1 MSTYDGH
8 RTALADAADRF
19 EAALRTGDRTVP
31 VPSCPGWTVADLG
44 EHLTDVH
51 RWALGQLVGDKQ
63 EPRPCAD
70 LTRADLADR
79 FRAGA
84 DALIG
89 ALRTRTADTACT
101 AIYPPDTAATW
112 ARRQAHETAIHLWD
126 AQRALGGDPRLQ
138 AELATDG
145 VREVVDDL
153 YPRQVR
159 LGRVEPL
166 TEPVVF
172 AFTDA
177 PGEAVLG
184 AGEPAVRVAG
194 RAEDVLLVLWGRR
207 TPDSVDLTVDGDRG
221 ALHRALARKLV
232 P

>member
-8 RTALADAADRF
+8 LTALEDAAERFHAVLRIGDRTAL
-19 EAALRTGDRTVP
+19 
-31 VPSCPGWTVADLG
+31 VPSCPGWSVADLG

-51 RWALGQLVGDKQ
+51 RWALGQLTGTEQ
-63 EPRPCAD
+63 GSLPQ
-70 LTRADLADR
+70 TDLAER
-79 FRAGA
+79 FRIGA
-84 DALIG
+84 DELLS
-89 ALRTRTADTACT
+89 ALRTRTAETACT

-126 AQRALGGDPRLQ
+126 AQQALGGGQRLQ

-159 LGRVEPL
+159 LGRIEPL
-166 TEPVVF
+166 SEAVVF

-184 AGEPAVRVAG
+184 DGEPAVRITG
-194 RAEDVLLVLWGRR
+194 RSEDVLLVLWGRR
-207 TPDSVDLTVDGDRG
+207 ALDTANLTVDGDRG
-221 ALHRALARKLV
+221 VLDRALGTKLV

>member
-8 RTALADAADRF
+8 LTALADAADRF
-19 EAALRTGDRTVP
+19 DATLRTGDRTAP
-31 VPSCPGWTVADLG
+31 VPSCPGWSVADLG
-44 EHLTDVH
+44 EHLTGVH
-51 RWALGQLVGDKQ
+51 RWALGQLIGD
-63 EPRPCAD
+63 EPEPHAD
-70 LTRADLADR
+70 ADLADR

-84 DALIG
+84 DELIG
-89 ALRTRTADTACT
+89 ALRTRTAETACT

-126 AQRALGGDPRLQ
+126 AQQALGGDPRLQ
-138 AELATDG
+138 ADLATDG

-159 LGRVEPL
+159 LGRIEPL
-166 TEPVVF
+166 SEAVVF

-184 AGEPAVRVAG
+184 DGEPAVRVTG

-207 TPDSVDLTVDGDRG
+207 TPDSVDLTVDGHRRP
-221 ALHRALARKLV
+221 LHRALATKLV

>member
-8 RTALADAADRF
+8 LTALADAADRF
-19 EAALRTGDRTVP
+19 DAALRTGDRTAP
-31 VPSCPGWTVADLG
+31 VPSCPGWTVVDLG

-51 RWALGQLVGDKQ
+51 RWALGQLTGEEQ
-63 EPRPCAD
+63 EPLAH
-70 LTRADLADR
+70 ADLADR

-84 DALIG
+84 DELIG
-89 ALRTRTADTACT
+89 ALRTRTADTACM

-177 PGEAVLG
+177 PGEAVLCG
-184 AGEPAVRVAG
+184 GEPAVRVTG
-194 RAEDVLLVLWGRR
+194 RAGDLLLVLWGRR
-207 TPDSVDLTVDGDRG
+207 TPEMVHLTVEGDRG
-221 ALHRALARKLV
+221 ALDRALGTKLV

>member
-8 RTALADAADRF
+8 LAALADAADRLD
-19 EAALRTGDRTVP
+19 ATLRTGDRTAT

-51 RWALGQLVGDKQ
+51 RWALGQLTGTEQ
-63 EPRPCAD
+63 EPLPR
-70 LTRADLADR
+70 TDLAER
-79 FRAGA
+79 FRIGA
-84 DALIG
+84 DELLG
-89 ALRTRTADTACT
+89 ALRTRTAETACT

-112 ARRQAHETAIHLWD
+112 ARRQAHETTIHLWD
-126 AQRALGGDPRLQ
+126 AQQALGGGQRLQ

-166 TEPVVF
+166 SEAVVF

-184 AGEPAVRVAG
+184 DGEPAVRVTG
-194 RAEDVLLVLWGRR
+194 RSEDVLLVLWGRR

-221 ALHRALARKLV
+221 ALDRALGTKLV

>member
-8 RTALADAADRF
+8 LTALAGAAHQFDTV
-19 EAALRTGDRTVP
+19 LRTGNRTAP
-31 VPSCPGWTVADLG
+31 VPSCPGWSVADLG

-51 RWALGQLVGDKQ
+51 RWALGQLIGDEQ
-63 EPRPCAD
+63 EPRAD
-70 LTRADLADR
+70 ADLADR

-84 DALIG
+84 DELIG
-89 ALRTRTADTACT
+89 ALRTRTAETACT

-126 AQRALGGDPRLQ
+126 AQQALGGDPRLQ

-159 LGRVEPL
+159 LGRIEPL

-177 PGEAVLG
+177 PSEAVLG
-184 AGEPAVRVAG
+184 DGEPAVRVTG

-207 TPDSVDLTVDGDRG
+207 TIDTVDLTVHGDRG
-221 ALHRALARKLV
+221 ALDRALGTKLV

>member
-8 RTALADAADRF
+8 LTALADAAERF
-19 EAALRTGDRTVP
+19 DAALRTGDRAAP

-51 RWALGQLVGDKQ
+51 RWALGQLTGEGQ
-63 EPRPCAD
+63 ESLPP
-70 LTRADLADR
+70 ADLADR

-84 DALIG
+84 DKLIG

-112 ARRQAHETAIHLWD
+112 ARRQAQETAIHLWD

-184 AGEPAVRVAG
+184 GGEPAVRVAG
-194 RAEDVLLVLWGRR
+194 RAEDLLLVLWGRR
-207 TPDSVDLTVDGDRG
+207 TPEMVHLTVEGDRG
-221 ALHRALARKLV
+221 ALDRALGTKLV

>member
-8 RTALADAADRF
+8 RTALEDAAERF
-19 EAALRTGDRTVP
+19 HAVLRTGDRTIL

-51 RWALGQLVGDKQ
+51 RWALGQLTGDEQ
-63 EPRPCAD
+63 EPLPQ
-70 LTRADLADR
+70 ADLADR

-89 ALRTRTADTACT
+89 ALRTRPADTACA

-145 VREVVDDL
+145 VREVVGDL

-166 TEPVVF
+166 TEAVVF

-177 PGEAVLG
+177 PGKAALG

-207 TPDSVDLTVDGDRG
+207 AIDTANLTVDGDRG
-221 ALHRALARKLV
+221 ALDRALGTKLV

>member
-8 RTALADAADRF
+8 LTALAGAAHQFDAV
-19 EAALRTGDRTVP
+19 LRTGDRTAP
-31 VPSCPGWTVADLG
+31 VPSCPGWSVADLG

-51 RWALGQLVGDKQ
+51 RWALGQLIGD
-63 EPRPCAD
+63 EPEPHAD
-70 LTRADLADR
+70 ADLADR

-89 ALRTRTADTACT
+89 ALRTRTAETACT

-126 AQRALGGDPRLQ
+126 AQHALGGDPRLQ

-159 LGRVEPL
+159 LGRIEPL
-166 TEPVVF
+166 TEPVAF

-184 AGEPAVRVAG
+184 GGEPAVRVTG
-194 RAEDVLLVLWGRR
+194 RAADVLLVLWGRR
-207 TPDSVDLTVDGDRG
+207 TIDTVDLTVHGDRG
-221 ALHRALARKLV
+221 ALDRALGTKLV